1 MVKKFKEEIKKE
13 EIYIQD
19 KLMQK
24 AEELVLL
31 RKRDFIR
38 DNKRAAMRLGIQY
51 KKKAIKIYD
60 NLSIT
65 SSLTLPDNIP
75 K

>member
-38 DNKRAAMRLGIQY
+38 DNKRAAMRLGI
-51 KKKAIKIYD
+51 
-60 NLSIT
+60 
-65 SSLTLPDNIP
+65 
-75 K
+75 